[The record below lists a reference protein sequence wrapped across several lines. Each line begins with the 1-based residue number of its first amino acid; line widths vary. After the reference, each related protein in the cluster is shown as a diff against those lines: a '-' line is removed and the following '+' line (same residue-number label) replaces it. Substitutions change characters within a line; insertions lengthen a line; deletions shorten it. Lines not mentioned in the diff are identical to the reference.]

1 MPPPK
6 IIPLGRRRPPL
17 PTPGTGGSKE
27 TEGTDLYEG
36 LKRMTRGR
44 LDDQRGLEIN
54 GELPDFLKKESRG
67 QDRYRHLDST
77 ASEPFRQEHN
87 RQDLATRFSGPAG
100 YGIPSEWDRDHAKNY
115 IDYID
120 STFTSEGHIP
130 NMSEA
135 EEVFP
140 PVNPDESLNFNES
153 RLSLGMGRLS
163 VGSLG
168 GYNTPID
175 GMRLVTR
182 PSIGAVRDY
191 EGVMMGK
198 PRDYE
203 MLQKLSGGG
212 NRPGLRTPVGGRG
225 QSGLSDYEGV
235 QFKTRKDYEH
245 LSHRP
250 GQPPSVAPKPRLS
263 SVDEDKTP
271 SDSLHP
277 RRPPPPLPPKPV
289 RGPPPLP
296 PHAQH
301 LHNNFGKPHPPAP
314 PGSTEHLPMGV
325 TRTKNGVYL
334 GMPGEKGY
342 NVSFV

>member
-1 MPPPK
+1 M
-6 IIPLGRRRPPL
+6 
-17 PTPGTGGSKE
+17 
-27 TEGTDLYEG
+27 
-36 LKRMTRGR
+36 
-44 LDDQRGLEIN
+44 Q
-54 GELPDFLKKESRG
+54 
-67 QDRYRHLDST
+67 LDSR

-100 YGIPSEWDRDHAKNY
+100 YGIPSEWDRDHARNY

-153 RLSLGMGRLS
+153 RLSLGLGRLS
-163 VGSLG
+163 MGSVG

-175 GMRLVTR
+175 GMRLVSR

-191 EGVMMGK
+191 EGVVVGQ

-203 MLQKLSGGG
+203 MLQRVSGGG
-212 NRPGLRTPVGGRG
+212 NRAGLRTPVGGRG
-225 QSGLSDYEGV
+225 YSDYEGV

-245 LSHRP
+245 LSFRP
-250 GQPPSVAPKPRLS
+250 SQPPSVAPKPRLS
-263 SVDEDKTP
+263 SVEEDKMI
-271 SDSLHP
+271 SSESQGQGHQP

-289 RGPPPLP
+289 RAPPPLP

-301 LHNNFGKPHPPAP
+301 LHNNFGKPHHPLPPPPAP
-314 PGSTEHLPMGV
+314 EHLPMGV